1 VVSLLQMAVLV
12 GFFVLSLIAGYRL
25 ALRAYRDPRIASR
38 AFMPMA
44 MLSLIFTVVGIVLL
58 NQPMGMRHGP

>member
-1 VVSLLQMAVLV
+1 MGEPGSSDCDRRAELARRARPAAVSCLGVAV
-12 GFFVLSLIAGYRL
+12 
-25 ALRAYRDPRIASR
+25 R